1 MINNLVIQGAE
12 HRNINTVK
20 EYFGALHLTD
30 FKALILLQILRGFAA
45 FIQKWF
51 KVNFVKQENKF

>member
-1 MINNLVIQGAE
+1 MINNLVIQGA
-12 HRNINTVK
+12 
-20 EYFGALHLTD
+20 AHLTD